1 MQQQIVFGGLA
12 AIEEHSVEIEVGRGQ
27 VKVYPRGELDIS
39 LEWVFN
45 NMGKRVMCLLRD
57 GKVVE
62 IKGS

>member
-1 MQQQIVFGGLA
+1 MQQQVVFGGLA
-12 AIEEHSVEIEVGRGQ
+12 GIEEHSVEIDVGRGQ

-39 LEWVFN
+39 LEWVFS
-45 NMGKRVMCLLRD
+45 NMGKRVMCLLHD